1 MANRK
6 NPAEGSGV
14 GVSVTGKGLNKS
26 AQVLTSNAH
35 WSAGV
40 PVRKRTVWR
49 KMIPAVAV
57 AGQLSI
63 EASLGESYPKPDP
76 KRRRRAFGSCLR

>member
-1 MANRK
+1 
-6 NPAEGSGV
+6 
-14 GVSVTGKGLNKS
+14 
-26 AQVLTSNAH
+26 
-35 WSAGV
+35 
-40 PVRKRTVWR
+40 
-49 KMIPAVAV
+49 MIPAVAV